1 MAKVGLSR
9 QVLCSAWMLL
19 SVTARMPDSAVLKT
33 GESCLRR
40 PTALWRTAPETGGLR
55 FEIRSY
61 QVEGNTLL
69 PQPDIVRLL
78 APYTGKLKD
87 FGDVQRALE
96 ALQDRYQAAGY
107 AGIQVLLPG
116 DPGMNLRQL
125 PFTPLLTNPAS
136 RRGLFFRRGF
146 CCAQGLFTYNH
157 RVNKTR

>member
-1 MAKVGLSR
+1 MDAVARDRPDAG
-9 QVLCSAWMLL
+9 QHSAEDRGILL
-19 SVTARMPDSAVLKT
+19 AQADSIVAD
-33 GESCLRR
+33 G
-40 PTALWRTAPETGGLR
+40 PGDGGLR

-125 PFTPLLTNPAS
+125 PFTLLLTNPAS

-146 CCAQGLFTYNH
+146 CGAQGLFTYNH
-157 RVNKTR
+157 RVNKTC